1 MIIEDDNTLDLDRLV
16 KVYVKIR
23 DKKVELATEFNK
35 QEQELN
41 AGLDAIK
48 SKLLA
53 HCEESGIESVRTSSG
68 TFYRSV
74 RTKFWTSDW
83 ESMNRFMLEHECVD
97 LLEKRIHQGNM
108 KQFLEENPELLP
120 AGLNCDSEYT
130 LTIRRKK

>member
-1 MIIEDDNTLDLDRLV
+1 MTIEDDNTLDLDRLV

-97 LLEKRIHQGNM
+97 LLEKR
-108 KQFLEENPELLP
+108 
-120 AGLNCDSEYT
+120 Y
-130 LTIRRKK
+130 